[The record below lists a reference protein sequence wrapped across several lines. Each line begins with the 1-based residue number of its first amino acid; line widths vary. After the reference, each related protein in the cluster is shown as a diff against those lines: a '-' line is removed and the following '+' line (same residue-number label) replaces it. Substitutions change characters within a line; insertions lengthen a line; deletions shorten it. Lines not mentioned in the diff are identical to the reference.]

1 VTGARGPAAAAEAWA
16 DYRNLADAVG
26 VEVRTITAEDASE
39 AAALLEQIWGVKPIE
54 PAMLISLAHTG
65 SYAVV
70 AVDGHKADAPE
81 TNDRPISHSHGDSG
95 VILGVTAG
103 YFAQPLGK
111 VLHSH
116 VAGVLPE
123 MNRPG
128 IGRAMKLHQRAW
140 CLDLGVTEVTWTFD
154 PLVARNAHINI
165 TRLGADVD
173 EYLIDF
179 YGVMADGINAGQG
192 SDRVVVRWHL
202 DAPYFLTDPS
212 RAGVGL
218 PPASLARGAKL
229 PWAAAPPLLT
239 VAPDGLPAVLPAT
252 ASAAVTLA
260 IPRDIEGLRQTDP
273 ARASAW
279 RTALRVAM
287 APLLADGWHVTGFH
301 PVTGYLVE
309 RPTT

>member
-1 VTGARGPAAAAEAWA
+1 
-16 DYRNLADAVG
+16 
-26 VEVRTITAEDASE
+26 
-39 AAALLEQIWGVKPIE
+39 
-54 PAMLISLAHTG
+54 
-65 SYAVV
+65 
-70 AVDGHKADAPE
+70 
-81 TNDRPISHSHGDSG
+81 
-95 VILGVTAG
+95 
-103 YFAQPLGK
+103 
-111 VLHSH
+111 
-116 VAGVLPE
+116 
-123 MNRPG
+123 
-128 IGRAMKLHQRAW
+128 
-140 CLDLGVTEVTWTFD
+140 VTEVTWTFD

-212 RAGVGL
+212 RAGAGL
-218 PPASLARGAKL
+218 PPASFALGAKL
-229 PWAAAPPLLT
+229 PRSAVPPRLT
-239 VAPDGLPAVLPAT
+239 VAPDGLPAVVPAT

-279 RTALRVAM
+279 RSALRVAM

-309 RPTT
+309 RPAT